1 MAGDGRGKV
10 KAVVIGDWVS
20 VDFGGSEVR
29 LNGRVHLLFI
39 DGVAWKSSPKLG
51 EGSAMRQPA
60 NAGLGSA
67 RRHTRVR
74 LCRLLC
80 SALTPFVPVRPL
92 WWGRSS
98 SDRLRETGWG
108 ARTPSQIPISRAA
121 RRLGSARNGP
131 VSPMWTAD
139 LGSVNAARREGRC

>member
-51 EGSAMRQPA
+51 EGSAMRQPTA
-60 NAGLGSA
+60 QAPNRRGDKPA
-67 RRHTRVR
+67 RD
-74 LCRLLC
+74 CADSC
-80 SALTPFVPVRPL
+80 
-92 WWGRSS
+92 
-98 SDRLRETGWG
+98 
-108 ARTPSQIPISRAA
+108 AA
-121 RRLGSARNGP
+121 P
-131 VSPMWTAD
+131 
-139 LGSVNAARREGRC
+139 